1 MKIEIK
7 EDDIKLILTNEMLDN
22 PNYVTLVLIDDT
34 ANAVQQDFLVTDLV
48 ASLTAFD
55 ELRKSYL

>member
-34 ANAVQQDFLVTDLV
+34 ANAVQQD
-48 ASLTAFD
+48 
-55 ELRKSYL
+55 